1 MAEEVLQMP
10 HKLTMLDR
18 SSLNISGITQVVRF
32 DEDNVCL
39 LGGAWMLQIHGS
51 DLKMSA
57 LSLESGQVALTG
69 QIDAL
74 IYEQARPL
82 RAGRRRRNP

>member
-18 SSLNISGITQVVRF
+18 RTLSISGITQVIRF
-32 DEDNVCL
+32 DEDNACL
-39 LGGAWMLQIHGS
+39 LGGEWTLQVHGS
-51 DLKMSA
+51 DLKMST
-57 LSLESGQVALTG
+57 LSLENGQVALTG

-74 IYEQARPL
+74 IYEQTRPL